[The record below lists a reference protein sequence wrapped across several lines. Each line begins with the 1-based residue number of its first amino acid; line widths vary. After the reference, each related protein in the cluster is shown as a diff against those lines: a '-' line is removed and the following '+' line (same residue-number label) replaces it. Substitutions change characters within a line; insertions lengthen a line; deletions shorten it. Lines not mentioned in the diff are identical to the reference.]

1 MITVILQSTITAHV
15 KAMGRG
21 SKVTTETKARHEKK
35 RPARHRGTD
44 DVMSWGPWGMGDFDS
59 GFRGFK
65 NRRFS
70 RLDLTFQLVGVHSL
84 QYGAANH
91 RELLS
96 GTCVTRP

>member
-1 MITVILQSTITAHV
+1 MITVILQSTAHV

-21 SKVTTETKARHEKK
+21 SRETTETKTRHEKK

-70 RLDLTFQLVGVHSL
+70 RLDLTFQFQLVRIHSR

-96 GTCVTRP
+96 GTCVTRT